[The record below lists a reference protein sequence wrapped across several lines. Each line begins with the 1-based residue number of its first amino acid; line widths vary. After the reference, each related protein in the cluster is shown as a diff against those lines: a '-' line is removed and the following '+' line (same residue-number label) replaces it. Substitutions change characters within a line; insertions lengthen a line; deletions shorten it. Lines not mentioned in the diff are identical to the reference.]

1 MTKIDRRGEKQD
13 DHNQDDHVV
22 DDHIGDDHVG
32 DDYVGDD
39 YVGDDHVG
47 DDHVGD
53 DHVGDDHVGDDHVVG
68 FLLRQFDK
76 IEEQIEEER
85 NKISQQMNSVKTELE
100 ANCKAAAKEVVA
112 FEDPSFAVK

>member
-1 MTKIDRRGEKQD
+1 MVFNLNTRWEVLLSQFDKNRRDDRRGEKQD

-22 DDHIGDDHVG
+22 DDHI
-32 DDYVGDD
+32 
-39 YVGDDHVG
+39 G

-112 FEDPSFAVK
+112 FEDPFFAVK